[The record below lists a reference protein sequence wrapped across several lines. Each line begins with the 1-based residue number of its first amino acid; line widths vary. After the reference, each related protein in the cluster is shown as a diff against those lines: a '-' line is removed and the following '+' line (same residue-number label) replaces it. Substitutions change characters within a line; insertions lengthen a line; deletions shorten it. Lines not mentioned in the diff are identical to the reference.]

1 MVNRYVAPCC
11 PQMITKQ
18 HSTNRDFLHKSC
30 TPYTI
35 CLNPGPIICS
45 EKSFFD
51 CTMEISYYI
60 LIFTF
65 LYLLKN
71 HIIRKFQNLTP
82 SPYISLPIIDHLYLL
97 KKPLHKTLAKISE
110 KHGPLL
116 FLRFGSRPV
125 LLVSSPSFAE
135 QCFTKNDVVFAS
147 RPRLLAGKHLGYNYA
162 TLVWASYGQHWRN
175 LRRIATLEILS
186 TQRIQMFSDIR
197 RDEVRALLQC
207 LVRGKTNGR
216 DPKTNTVDMKAAFFE
231 MTLNILTMMIA
242 GKRYYSDSGDFVPLL
257 KWIGANNLEDKVK
270 LVKEKR
276 DKFMQD
282 LIEEHKNRRK
292 GSSLEQKNNTM
303 IDVLLSLQ
311 DSEPDYY
318 TDEVIRGMG
327 IVMLTA
333 GTDTT
338 ASTMEWALSLLLNN
352 PEALKKAQDEID
364 THIGESSRL
373 LDDSDLDQL
382 SYLHGIINETLRI
395 SPAAPC
401 LVPHESSKESVLGG
415 FRVPH
420 GTKLLVNLW
429 AIQNDAKLW
438 EEPNEFKPERFNDF
452 KGQRDGFRLMPF
464 GYGRRGCPG
473 ENLAM
478 HVAGLALGSLIQCF
492 EWERVSEELV
502 DMTGGPGLTMPKAI
516 PLLAKCRPRQNI
528 DNLLAHL

>member
-1 MVNRYVAPCC
+1 
-11 PQMITKQ
+11 
-18 HSTNRDFLHKSC
+18 
-30 TPYTI
+30 
-35 CLNPGPIICS
+35 
-45 EKSFFD
+45 
-51 CTMEISYYI
+51 MEISYYI

-71 HIIRKFQNLTP
+71 YFFRKFQNLPP
-82 SPYISLPIIDHLYLL
+82 SPYISLPILGHLYLL

-116 FLRFGSRPV
+116 LLRFGSRPV
-125 LLVSSPSFAE
+125 LLVSSPSIAE
-135 QCFTKNDVVFAS
+135 ECFTKNDLVFAN
-147 RPRLLAGKHLGYNYA
+147 RPRLLAGKHLGYNYT

-186 TQRIQMFSDIR
+186 NQRIQVFADIR
-197 RDEVRALLQC
+197 RDEVRALLQR
-207 LVRGKTNGR
+207 LVRGKTSGG
-216 DPKTNTVDMKAAFFE
+216 DPNTNVVDMKAAFFE
-231 MTLNILTMMIA
+231 MTLNILMMMIA
-242 GKRYYSDSGDFVPLL
+242 GKKYYGGSGEKLEESRRFKEIVRESFQVSGATNIGDFVPLL
-257 KWIGANNLEDKVK
+257 KWIGANKFEDQVK

-276 DKFMQD
+276 DNFMQD
-282 LIEEHKNRRK
+282 LIEEHKNSRK
-292 GSSLEQKNNTM
+292 GSYLEQKNNTT

-318 TDEVIRGMG
+318 TDEVIRGMA

-352 PEALKKAQDEID
+352 PEALKKAQKEID

-373 LDDSDLDQL
+373 LADSDLAQL
-382 SYLHGIINETLRI
+382 PYLHGIINETLRMC
-395 SPAAPC
+395 PAAPL
-401 LVPHESSKESVLGG
+401 LVQHESSDECVVGG
-415 FRVPH
+415 FRVPR
-420 GTKLLVNLW
+420 GTMLLVNMC

-438 EEPNEFKPERFNDF
+438 EEPNEFKPERFIDF

-492 EWERVSEELV
+492 EWERISEELV
-502 DMTGGPGLTMPKAI
+502 DMTEGPGLTMPKAI

>member
-1 MVNRYVAPCC
+1 
-11 PQMITKQ
+11 
-18 HSTNRDFLHKSC
+18 
-30 TPYTI
+30 
-35 CLNPGPIICS
+35 
-45 EKSFFD
+45 
-51 CTMEISYYI
+51 MEISYYI

-71 HIIRKFQNLTP
+71 HILRKFQNLPP
-82 SPYISLPIIDHLYLL
+82 SPFISLPIIGHLYLF

-125 LLVSSPSFAE
+125 LLVSSPSLAE
-135 QCFTKNDVVFAS
+135 ECFTKNDLVFAN
-147 RPRLLAGKHLGYNYA
+147 RPRLLAGKHLGYNYT

-175 LRRIATLEILS
+175 LRRISTLEILS
-186 TQRIQMFSDIR
+186 TLRVQLFADIR
-197 RDEVRALLQC
+197 RQEVRALLQR
-207 LVRGKTNGR
+207 LVRGKTSGG
-216 DPKTNTVDMKAAFFE
+216 DSNTKVADMKAAFFE
-231 MTLNILTMMIA
+231 TTLNILMMMIA
-242 GKRYYSDSGDFVPLL
+242 GKQYYGDSGEKLEESRRFKEIVTETFQLSGATNVGDFVPLL
-257 KWIGANNLEDKVK
+257 KWMGVNKLEDKVK
-270 LVKEKR
+270 LLKEKR

-282 LIEEHKNRRK
+282 LIEEHKKSRK
-292 GSSLEQKNNTM
+292 GSSVEQKNNTM

-318 TDEVIRGMG
+318 TDEVIRGMA

-352 PEALKKAQDEID
+352 PEALKKAQKEID

-373 LDDSDLDQL
+373 LDDSDLSQL
-382 SYLHGIINETLRI
+382 PYLHGIINETLRMF
-395 SPAAPC
+395 PAGPF
-401 LVPHESSKESVLGG
+401 LVPHESSGVCVVGG
-415 FRVPH
+415 FRVPR
-420 GTKLLVNLW
+420 GTMLLVNLW

-438 EEPNEFKPERFNDF
+438 EEPNEFKPERFIDI

-492 EWERVSEELV
+492 EWERISKELV
-502 DMTGGPGLTMPKAI
+502 DMTEGPGLTTPKAI
-516 PLLAKCRPRQNI
+516 PLLAKCRPRHNVV
-528 DNLLAHL
+528 NLLAQL

>member
-1 MVNRYVAPCC
+1 
-11 PQMITKQ
+11 
-18 HSTNRDFLHKSC
+18 
-30 TPYTI
+30 
-35 CLNPGPIICS
+35 
-45 EKSFFD
+45 
-51 CTMEISYYI
+51 MEISYYI

-71 HIIRKFQNLTP
+71 HFYRKFKNLPP
-82 SPYISLPIIDHLYLL
+82 SPFISFPIIGHLYLF
-97 KKPLHKTLAKISE
+97 KKPLHKTLAKISA

-125 LLVSSPSFAE
+125 LLVSSPSLAE
-135 QCFTKNDVVFAS
+135 ECFTKNDVVFAN

-186 TQRIQMFSDIR
+186 TLRVQMFADIR
-197 RDEVRALLQC
+197 RDEVRTLIRR
-207 LVRGKTNGR
+207 LVRGKTSVGDSN
-216 DPKTNTVDMKAAFFE
+216 TNVVDMKEAFFE
-231 MTLNILTMMIA
+231 MTLNILMMMIA
-242 GKRYYSDSGDFVPLL
+242 GKQYYGDSGDKLEESRRFKEIVTETFQLSGATNIGDFVPMLN
-257 KWIGANNLEDKVK
+257 WIGVNKLEDKLK
-270 LVKEKR
+270 LLTEKR

-282 LIEEHKNRRK
+282 LIEEHKNSRK
-292 GSSLEQKNNTM
+292 GSSVEQRNNTM

-311 DSEPDYY
+311 DSEPEYY
-318 TDEVIRGMG
+318 TDEVIRGMA

-338 ASTMEWALSLLLNN
+338 AGTLEWALSLLLNN
-352 PEALKKAQDEID
+352 PKTLKKAQNEID

-373 LDDSDLDQL
+373 LDDSDLAEL
-382 SYLHGIINETLRI
+382 PYLHGIINETLRMC
-395 SPAAPC
+395 PAAPI
-401 LVPHESSKESVLGG
+401 LVPHESSDECVVGG
-415 FRVPH
+415 FRVPR
-420 GTKLLVNLW
+420 GTMLLVNLW

-438 EEPNEFKPERFNDF
+438 EDPNEFKPERFIDF
-452 KGQRDGFRLMPF
+452 KGQRDGFRLIPF

-492 EWERVSEELV
+492 ELERVSEELV

-528 DNLLAHL
+528 VNLLAHL